1 MRDSRHTPRPRTPN
15 PFTRARRLS
24 VTAAAVQALLLGT
37 AVSLAWPIAA
47 ARAQQPAI
55 EAVHKSFNVPAG
67 ALEDA
72 LNTFARQAGITL
84 SFDPALVQGKRA
96 ATLAGSYE
104 VIDALRRLLAGHGV
118 TSEAQF
124 DATGK
129 LITGYVLARARNE
142 GSRSD
147 AASETTLP
155 AVRVKASAAPSQLGY
170 RAESTDAVA
179 PGLSQRETPAV
190 VNVVTSDFLRD
201 TGASRFTDVL
211 NYVPG
216 VTTADNVGSPA
227 DRLTI
232 RGFPLA
238 AAAVGVTGTYFNGM
252 RQAVTSGQYRSLDN
266 IERVEIVKGPAGVEA
281 SISDPGGFINFISK
295 KPKREFA
302 AEAKAGFGDYGYRT
316 FGIDLTGPV
325 FATTEVQYRLIAAH
339 NELAAWRPGR
349 KDRPQD
355 LLAPSLNWDYAT
367 GSHVTLEYEQLKTN
381 DPLDRG
387 TVYLRGAGFK
397 DDFAGTNWSYHQASD
412 TLPTTSRR
420 IDLDWTHQIAPGW
433 RAKLRLQR
441 MKQDQLTDAIR
452 NNDTSAIYAPDG
464 LGWSGATAI
473 PIYISHD
480 RVLLEARS
488 AELSLQGDFQ
498 LAGVESTV
506 NAGIS
511 KNRGRDAFV
520 SHDGDYVYWDNG
532 NSVELF
538 APNNH
543 QTVNVTGT
551 YLNGDFRR
559 GSDLK
564 SFYGQWVARWTP
576 AWRTVFS
583 ARRDH
588 YDGFAVS
595 ETLDG
600 TPPGYHPTVSN
611 RLTSWR
617 LASSYDATEH
627 VTLFAGY
634 GNSFVPQ
641 AGADRGGA
649 QIDPLRAQSIEAGVK
664 TSLYDGKAL
673 WTNSLF
679 QITQDH
685 QTVCD
690 PIDPVDC
697 KYLLLYGKVR
707 MRGVESE
714 LVGQVSPNLQL
725 SGGLALM
732 DPKILQNGDGYA
744 GNQYPN
750 VPRVQASGFA
760 SYRWG
765 AFGMPQLSTRLGVMR
780 VGERQGNSGN
790 TYQLPAYT
798 RVDAGVSYAFNPK
811 LSLDFNVENLFD
823 KAYYTSAQDEG
834 TAAGQVGVGN
844 RRLMQMVLRMKM

>member
-1 MRDSRHTPRPRTPN
+1 MRTARHNHRQRTSCH
-15 PFTRARRLS
+15 TTKGWRLG
-24 VTAAAVQALLLGT
+24 TTTAAVQALLLGS
-37 AVSLAWPIAA
+37 ALGLAAPVPQAW
-47 ARAQQPAI
+47 AQQPTA
-55 EAVHKSFNVPAG
+55 EAARKAFSVPAG
-67 ALEDA
+67 TLEDA

-96 ATLAGSYE
+96 VALAGSYGVAE
-104 VIDALRRLLAGHGV
+104 ALQRLLAGHDL
-118 TSEAQF
+118 TSVPQHDTASK
-124 DATGK
+124 AV
-129 LITGYVLARARNE
+129 TGYVLARAA
-142 GSRSD
+142 GVATKSD
-147 AASETTLP
+147 AAGESTLP
-155 AVRVKASAAPSQLGY
+155 AVRVKAIATPAQSGY

-201 TGASRFTDVL
+201 AGASRFTDVL

-227 DRLTI
+227 DRLTL

-252 RQAVTSGQYRSLDN
+252 RQAVTSGQYRALDN

-302 AEAKAGFGDYGYRT
+302 AEAKVGIGDYGYRVL
-316 FGIDLTGPV
+316 GIDITGPV
-325 FATTEVQYRLIAAH
+325 SAAPEVQYRLIASH
-339 NELAAWRPGR
+339 NDLAAWRPGR

-355 LLAPSLNWDYAT
+355 LIAPSLNWDYAA
-367 GSHVTLEYEQLKTN
+367 GSHVTLEYEHLKTN

-397 DDFAGTNWSYHQASD
+397 DDFAGASWSYHQSSD

-420 IDLDWTHQIAPGW
+420 IDIDWTHQIIPGW

-464 LGWSGATAI
+464 LSWSGVTTI
-473 PIYISHD
+473 PIFVSHD
-480 RVLLEARS
+480 RVEVEART

-498 LAGVESTV
+498 LAGVDNTLNV
-506 NAGIS
+506 GIS

-520 SHDGDYVYWDNG
+520 SHDGDHVFWDNT
-532 NSVELF
+532 NSVDLF

-543 QTVNVTGT
+543 QTVNVSGT
-551 YLNGDFRR
+551 YLNGDFKR

-564 SFYGQWVARWTP
+564 SAFGQWVARWTP

-583 ARRDH
+583 VRRDA
-588 YDGFAVS
+588 YDGFAIS

-600 TPPGYHPTVSN
+600 TPPSYNPTVSN

-617 LASSYDATEH
+617 LASSYDVSER

-641 AGADRGGA
+641 AGADRAGA

-664 TSLYDGKAL
+664 TSLFDGQAL
-673 WTNSLF
+673 WTTSLF

-690 PIDPVDC
+690 PIDPIDC
-697 KYLLLYGKVR
+697 KYLMLFGKVR
-707 MRGVESE
+707 MRGLESE
-714 LVGQVSPNLQL
+714 LVGRMSPHLQL
-725 SGGLALM
+725 SGGLAVM

-750 VPRVQASGFA
+750 VPRLQASAFVNYKWA
-760 SYRWG
+760 
-765 AFGMPQLSTRLGVMR
+765 AFGLPQLSTRLGVVR

-790 TYQLPAYT
+790 TFQLPAYT
-798 RVDAGVSYAFNPK
+798 RIDTGLSYAFNPK

-823 KAYYTSAQDEG
+823 KAYYTSAQDQG
-834 TAAGQVGVGN
+834 TAAGQIGVGN
-844 RRLMQMVLRMKM
+844 RRLMQVVLRMKM